1 MQSPENKRNAKKQES
16 QPEVQGD
23 EQANE
28 AEAGSEED
36 AAQAAADSIISA
48 DAINQAIRRAAEAPE
63 ESFEQAKDDVTDN
76 AEHAVEAL
84 EALKADY
91 EAKLGEMKDQ
101 LLRAVAETE
110 NVRRRATR
118 DVEETSKYAV
128 SGFARD
134 MITVGENLFL
144 AINSVPEEARE
155 EEGQL
160 KTLADGV
167 DMTLR
172 ELLRAFEKHGIE
184 RIDPMGEKFD
194 HNRHQAVSQV
204 EDPKA
209 EPNTV
214 LHVMQAG
221 YIINDRLLRP
231 AMVVVS
237 KKGTPDQKVDTK
249 A

>member
-1 MQSPENKRNAKKQES
+1 QDEENEISA
-16 QPEVQGD
+16 
-23 EQANE
+23 
-28 AEAGSEED
+28 ED
-36 AAQAAADSIISA
+36 AAKKAADSIISA
-48 DAINQAIRRAAEAPE
+48 DAINRAIRKAAEAPE
-63 ESFEQAKDDVTDN
+63 ESFEAAKEEV
-76 AEHAVEAL
+76 AESGENVNEAL

-91 EAKLGEMKDQ
+91 ETKLGEMKDQ
-101 LLRAVAETE
+101 LLRAVAESE

-144 AINSVPEEARE
+144 AVNSISEEARKE
-155 EEGQL
+155 DGPL
-160 KTLADGV
+160 KSLADGV

-172 ELLRAFEKHGIE
+172 ELLNAFEKHGIQ

-204 EDPKA
+204 EDPSK

-221 YIINDRLLRP
+221 YVINDRLLRP

-237 KKGTPDQKVDTK
+237 KKGAAESKVDTQ

>member
-1 MQSPENKRNAKKQES
+1 MQSPENNRKNKEAEEQMEGNVPEINSEEPAKKETAKAES
-16 QPEVQGD
+16 V
-23 EQANE
+23 
-28 AEAGSEED
+28 
-36 AAQAAADSIISA
+36 ISA
-48 DAINQAIRRAAEAPE
+48 DAINRAIRKAAEMPEEAFEAAKEEVAEGGQHAAEAL
-63 ESFEQAKDDVTDN
+63 ES
-76 AEHAVEAL
+76 
-84 EALKADY
+84 LKADY
-91 EAKLGEMKDQ
+91 EARLNEMQDQ

-110 NVRRRATR
+110 NVRRRSAR

-144 AINSVPEEARE
+144 ALNSVPEEARK
-155 EEGQL
+155 EEGLL
-160 KTLADGV
+160 KSLADGV
-167 DMTLR
+167 EMTVR
-172 ELLRAFEKHGIE
+172 ELLNAFEKHGIK
-184 RIDPMGEKFD
+184 RVDPLGEKFD

-204 EDPKA
+204 EDPSK

-221 YIINDRLLRP
+221 YVINDRLLRP

-237 KKGTPDQKVDTK
+237 KKGAVEQKVDTQ

>member
-1 MQSPENKRNAKKQES
+1 MQSPDKKNNDAPENAEDKAANAR
-16 QPEVQGD
+16 
-23 EQANE
+23 
-28 AEAGSEED
+28 AEKTEGI
-36 AAQAAADSIISA
+36 DSIISA
-48 DAINQAIRRAAEAPE
+48 DAINRAIRKAAEAPDEAFESAKE
-63 ESFEQAKDDVTDN
+63 EVVEGGELAT
-76 AEHAVEAL
+76 EAL
-84 EALKADY
+84 ESLKADY
-91 EAKLGEMKDQ
+91 EAKLSEMKDQ

-110 NVRRRATR
+110 NVRRRAAR

-144 AINSVPEEARE
+144 ALGSVPEEARKD
-155 EEGQL
+155 EGML
-160 KTLADGV
+160 KSFADGV

-172 ELLRAFEKHGIE
+172 ELLNAFEKHGIQ
-184 RIDPMGEKFD
+184 RVDPIGEKFD

-204 EDPKA
+204 EDPSK

-221 YIINDRLLRP
+221 YVINDRLLRP

-237 KKGTPDQKVDTK
+237 KKGSAEQKVDTQV
-249 A
+249 